1 MRQTRQIKTFD
12 ATMLVVGSMIGSG
25 IFIVS
30 ADTAQLTGSAAGL
43 LIAWSLAGLLTM
55 LAATH
60 VAELATMLPQAG
72 GPFAYFREAYGPG
85 AAFLFAWTT
94 FLVVQ
99 SGTIAA
105 VAAAFAKFLG
115 LFVVSLAAPWDRLIA
130 VGVIAVLTLANARGL
145 RTGTSIQNVLT
156 LVKYAALLA
165 LTLGGLLWSGVVA
178 LPATLAPAA
187 GAVTPPMVAEFSLL
201 AFAAAMVGPLFS
213 QSAWFN
219 VTFPA
224 GEVENPARVFPRA
237 LIGGCALVAVLYVIT
252 NIGYLNLLG
261 LHGIATAPSQRVG
274 SAAAEVLMPGLGGSL
289 MAAAISVS
297 TFGCVNG
304 LVLSGARVVYAA
316 ARARMFFAPFGKLN
330 QAQVPAA
337 ALAVQAVWCSVLV
350 LSGSYSQLLR
360 YVISAELLIVILMV
374 AAVAVLR
381 RRLPNAPR
389 PFRTWGYPWT
399 SALFIGLSGAV
410 MVLLAMARPETAW
423 PGYII
428 VLAGVPAYLW
438 LRRAGGV

>member
-1 MRQTRQIKTFD
+1 
-12 ATMLVVGSMIGSG
+12 MLVVGSMIGSG

-43 LIAWSLAGLLTM
+43 LAAWSMAGLLTM

-60 VAELATMLPQAG
+60 VAELAVLLPQAG
-72 GPFAYFREAYGPG
+72 GPFVYFREAYGPG

-115 LFVVSLAAPWDRLIA
+115 LFVAGLVAPWDRVVAL
-130 VGVIAVLTLANARGL
+130 GVIALLTLANASGL
-145 RTGTSIQNVLT
+145 RTGTSIQNLLTVL
-156 LVKYAALLA
+156 KYAALVL
-165 LTLGGLLWSGVVA
+165 LTLGGLLWRGVIA
-178 LPATLAPAA
+178 APASLPNA
-187 GAVTPPMVAEFSLL
+187 TGGAPLSTVVEFSLL

-219 VTFPA
+219 VTFPSA
-224 GEVENPARVFPRA
+224 EVERPSHVFPRA
-237 LIGGCALVAVLYVIT
+237 LLGGCALVAVLYVVT

-261 LHGIATAPSQRVG
+261 LHGIASAPGQRVG
-274 SAAAEVLMPGLGGSL
+274 SAAAEVLLPGVGGSL
-289 MAAAISVS
+289 MAAAILVS

-316 ARARMFFAPFGKLN
+316 AQARMFFPTFGRLN
-330 QAQVPAA
+330 AAQVPGA

-360 YVISAELLIVILMV
+360 YVISVELLIVILMV

-381 RRLPNAPR
+381 HRLPHAAR
-389 PFRTWGYPWT
+389 PYRAWGYPWT
-399 SALFIGLSGAV
+399 SVSFIALSGGV
-410 MVLLAMARPETAW
+410 MVLLAIARPETAW
-423 PGYII
+423 PGYLI

-438 LRRAGGV
+438 LRRRIST